1 MLKKVF
7 SGILSLAICS
17 SLVTSLG
24 TSSGTNSAKN
34 EITKSDYELT
44 GSNSLGKYLTQ
55 MSNQQQ
61 NLADIKA
68 DTALYS
74 VSSLDFNAETG
85 DISICSSQT
94 TDCNINVIITDEIS
108 GETAYTK
115 AFPVARG
122 EYVATNEKLENV
134 KLPEYFIVKAYLSDK
149 KGKKISNEFVLNKYT
164 KEMQEILTADIHDF
178 PEAQVINFDESEE
191 TNFIVLN
198 EDTVKAETTEDE
210 NILVSADYDSN
221 VFVFENADPEIVS
234 IEYGQYL
241 YIQPNEDD
249 IIAVAVD
256 SVETDGNI
264 TTVTGLDQDIDDM
277 FDFIKI
283 EQTEDEAQMNVDTS
297 DMDEDF
303 EVVGHE
309 DETEFTLPADA
320 EIAFRN
326 GRKRYNASYEYSS
339 NPSLDIGKGIIGKL
353 VDNLD
358 DKLGNAD
365 LSGTIGFEIKLNFY
379 KKFTHINVTFSITP
393 KVVLSASF
401 TFGAKTDKSI
411 YDAKPGELANR
422 IIEAHERKAE
432 DCINKEIKLLHLSF
446 TTPIPGVLISTDPR
460 IEFELSGSITISI
473 EFSHT
478 YGFELDN
485 KEKFDNGRHIRSIG
499 DDSESVSKPSIQGE
513 GKVAIRFVFDPKMNL
528 IHKKI
533 ASIGLKAS
541 LGLELTLGNEDED
554 GNYTDSKWSRAS
566 SNDAQTVF
574 IYESDEEKLH
584 GCNVCL
590 TYRLALVCGLSCTAT
605 IIGFDFELPVI
616 TRKFGIASFHISD
629 HCGMEAGGCNYYK
642 YKTTFHV
649 IGESGYP
656 LVDAKIDVDGI
667 TVSTDGNGYASV
679 FCDNGSH
686 PYTITAYSEKVAS
699 GTVNVENAPQTIEEN
714 LKETKDDDG
723 NIKYSHNKT
732 SIDSGTPIV
741 TTTYV
746 ITTKPYV
753 TSTLPVN
760 PQYKVLASGALGEHI
775 GYHVYGDGTMLITG
789 YGDMDDSLT
798 AGAAKN
804 AIDKVTQ
811 VIFEPCVPDTFD
823 LDTGER
829 TTKDV
834 AEKDIIFTSIGNG
847 LFKNCT
853 NLKSITY
860 EGSPN
865 EGKVA
870 VDIPPTI
877 TKIGDSAFE
886 NCRSLPFGDYKVHDG
901 VTEVGAYAFG
911 QCHQLTSCTL
921 PQSVEKIG
929 SGAFNKC
936 MNLKKLS
943 LPFAGATRDTAAGT
957 LIYQL
962 FNIEGAGLGGKFDSE
977 YEDKFIHHGF
987 CSMGPDDTNE
997 SIWAPNHV
1005 SAIPFELK
1013 EIEITGGDTIPENA
1027 FAYCSFL
1034 DKITLSDSIENIGV
1048 NAFFGCNNITELN
1061 LTDNIKTIG
1070 NGAFRECSKLKT
1082 LHISKN
1088 LETING
1094 RTFAY
1099 CSSLDNIK
1107 IPGTVQGIGDT
1118 AFIGCVSLQHFEI
1131 ENGIKSIGTRAF
1143 QECHSIKKLV
1153 IPTSVEKIGHTI
1165 INKCESLEELSIP
1178 FIGSEPGLK
1187 KANFIYSLFDY
1198 EGANQGGKF
1207 PAQYEDRFIHHGY
1220 NRNDPDND
1228 YGGCIAAIPFNFKR
1242 VELTGGDIV
1251 PEVGFA
1257 ECSFLDEIILPEGI
1271 KSINY
1276 YDFWYCSGLK
1286 KLYIPES
1293 VTEIS
1298 GSVFRGTNL
1307 TIYGKKGSYAEEY
1320 ATKNNI
1326 KFVEYG
1332 SDDYKIEHITAEK
1345 AVTGTT
1351 TVTTTVTTTKTTT
1364 TTTTTSKTSTTTA
1377 PKTST
1382 TTSSTPAAVTVRGD
1396 ANGDGELDMSDAVLI
1411 MQALANPNKYG
1422 VTGTSPTHITSAGFK
1437 SADTDGNGLTVND
1450 ALRIQKYLLGLIKSF
1465 D

>member
-277 FDFIKI
+277 FDFIKL
-283 EQTEDEAQMNVDTS
+283 EGQTENDMIDVDSTDADNEICYPEHTEKRFNYPSSQML
-297 DMDEDF
+297 DF
-303 EVVGHE
+303 NIKSLSLPFPIKYDSTKEL
-309 DETEFTLPADA
+309 TLSLDGQKADKTLIGESFEPEKLA
-320 EIAFRN
+320 EIDKGFT
-326 GRKRYNASYEYSS
+326 GSITFKV
-339 NPSLDIGKGIIGKL
+339 SLN
-353 VDNLD
+353 V
-358 DKLGNAD
+358 
-365 LSGTIGFEIKLNFY
+365 Y
-379 KKFTHINVTFSITP
+379 KKKNYT
-393 KVVLSASF
+393 SA
-401 TFGAKTDKSI
+401 G
-411 YDAKPGELANR
+411 
-422 IIEAHERKAE
+422 
-432 DCINKEIKLLHLSF
+432 LSF
-446 TTPIPGVLISTDPR
+446 TTELKASAKFGVTSDHELINFPKDGVLDKFGKAQNQNAFKLLSRRYGLGSFKIPTGILGVFIDVQPALV
-460 IEFELSGSITISI
+460 INASGSIEISI
-473 EFSHT
+473 SYAHSVGFT
-478 YGFELDN
+478 YNSNDGFQPISNEDKDVCDASLNLSGEIFIGIELKPGLTLLSN
-485 KEKFDNGRHIRSIG
+485 KFLNVSFDITAGVVCSVEANVDMRDVADALEQQKSEDGHVVITNKS
-499 DDSESVSKPSIQGE
+499 DDYYHSCALCFYGT
-513 GKVAIRFVFDPKMNL
+513 VAIRLSFGISATIVGKDFQKDLDANIDIP
-528 IHKKI
+528 IPCEW
-533 ASIGLKAS
+533 AEYCFGLTS
-541 LGLELTLGNEDED
+541 LSPLDWHNDLRVAYADNPEEKVCPHRKYRVEFNISDEKQGYGLEGVEVTLG
-554 GNYTDSKWSRAS
+554 GLTQTTNY
-566 SNDAQTVF
+566 
-574 IYESDEEKLH
+574 E
-584 GCNVCL
+584 
-590 TYRLALVCGLSCTAT
+590 
-605 IIGFDFELPVI
+605 
-616 TRKFGIASFHISD
+616 GIAAF
-629 HCGMEAGGCNYYK
+629 Y
-642 YKTTFHV
+642 
-649 IGESGYP
+649 
-656 LVDAKIDVDGI
+656 
-667 TVSTDGNGYASV
+667 
-679 FCDNGSH
+679 CDNGNYS
-686 PYTITAYSEKVAS
+686 YTLKFGDNTKS
-699 GTVNVENAPQTIEEN
+699 GSFTVNNAKHIEEGEFAWT
-714 LKETKDDDG
+714 LSDDG
-723 NIKYSHNKT
+723 EIKVDSVKT
-732 SIDSGTPIV
+732 KSSEGEKKSVVTTTARTVKPIV
-741 TTTYV
+741 TQTV
-746 ITTKPYV
+746 CKEEEQIME
-753 TSTLPVN
+753 S
-760 PQYKVLASGALGEHI
+760 QQLGDNI
-775 GYHVYGDGTMLITG
+775 WGFVYPDNSLYIYGDGAMF
-789 YGDMDDSLT
+789 DDKSLSF
-798 AGAAKN
+798 KN
-804 AIDKVTQ
+804 AANIATV
-811 VIFEPCVPDTFD
+811 VFD
-823 LDTGER
+823 ETDPEHG
-829 TTKDV
+829 KH
-834 AEKDIIFTSIGNG
+834 ITSIGNG

-870 VDIPPTI
+870 VDLPPTI

-929 SGAFNKC
+929 SGVFNKC

-943 LPFAGATRDTAAGT
+943 LPFAGATRDTEAGT

-1131 ENGIKSIGTRAF
+1131 GNGIKSIGTRAF

-1228 YGGCIAAIPFNFKR
+1228 YGGCVAAIPFNFKR

-1345 AVTGTT
+1345 AATGTT
-1351 TVTTTVTTTKTTT
+1351 TVTTTVTTAKTTT